1 MNTRTTHLSPTDSA
15 YPALLATIPS
25 PPTLALRGSLVPGD
39 ALAIAI
45 VARVPPPR
53 TASRWLNRWPRSW
66 HREG

>member
-25 PPTLALRGSLVPGD
+25 PPTLAVRGALVPGD

-45 VARVPPPR
+45 VGARAATRVR
-53 TASRWLNRWPRSW
+53 
-66 HREG
+66 HRGG